1 MIYSNPLWRQAWRGL
16 LHPGRAH
23 LAYLNYLFIQA
34 AVLFV
39 WWPKNDLFTILEEE
53 RGPTTLM
60 AVALAVGVSVSYY
73 ALRAGAEELLLPG
86 QNPLREWALATR
98 LRMGRIIGGYLAG
111 HLAQVM
117 QVVALSTPLVLA
129 AYSVSGGEWP
139 VLARLSAT
147 LFLQATVFRLIGA
160 VVYLAIGHYATIT
173 LVLIRLLFAAGFIV
187 PWVFFPAASYV
198 VLVFR
203 LFGAFQSPSSP
214 GPADPSALNFF
225 GFVLFYILLC
235 MALSAVLAR
244 LLLRQRTITAVVAG
258 EPDPAPG
265 AAGN

>member
-39 WWPKNDLFTILEEE
+39 WWPKNDLFTALEEE
-53 RGPTTLM
+53 QGPATLM

-86 QNPLREWALATR
+86 QNPLREWALATP

-117 QVVALSTPLVLA
+117 QAAALSTPLVLA

-139 VLARLSAT
+139 VLARLFAAV
-147 LFLQATVFRLIGA
+147 LLQATVFRLTGA
-160 VVYLAIGHYATIT
+160 VVYLAIGHYGTIT
-173 LVLIRLLFAAGFIV
+173 LVFIRLLFAAGFIV
-187 PWVFFPAASYV
+187 PWAFFPAASYV
-198 VLVFR
+198 VLVFQ
-203 LFGAFQSPSSP
+203 LFGVFQAPSSP
-214 GPADPSALNFF
+214 GPAALNFL
-225 GFVLFYILLC
+225 GFVLSCILLC
-235 MALSAVLAR
+235 TVLAALLAR
-244 LLLRQRTITAVVAG
+244 LLLRQRAITAVSIPGGAN
-258 EPDPAPG
+258 PASGPTG
-265 AAGN
+265 D